1 MTAFVVHIEQSA
13 VPFLA
18 ILGHY
23 LRNSPVKRAA
33 TVIFGDAVMQ
43 RYLGYVIDHLLYGVS
58 EQDYDEVTPLEQLSD
73 WGIPADVARH
83 AVSATR
89 TYVRELFDR
98 FGIPMVE
105 DGDYGRAIPTN
116 SAWEY
121 QITESMAEVYGV
133 IVTPVPYLSE
143 TDLFDTGFS
152 EIEDGY

>member
-33 TVIFGDAVMQ
+33 TVIFGDATIKQ
-43 RYLGYVIDHLLYGVS
+43 YLGYVIDHLLYGVS

-73 WGIPADVARH
+73 WGIPADVAHH
-83 AVSATR
+83 AVSTTR
-89 TYVRELFDR
+89 AYVRQLFDQ

-105 DGDYGRAIPTN
+105 DGDYGRTIPTN
-116 SAWEY
+116 TAWEH
-121 QITESMAEVYGV
+121 QIMGTYGETYAIV
-133 IVTPVPYLSE
+133 INAVPALSE
-143 TDLFDTGFS
+143 IDLFSS
-152 EIEDGY
+152 ELSADESDY